1 MEQIFH
7 LKQRKQIRMDSDNM
21 KYSIDRI
28 IEKIAILENL
38 ETKEIIEV
46 NLEDLPQDIKDGTI
60 LKLENNKY
68 IFDQETQKTREE
80 TIREKMER
88 LKRLKNNE

>member
-1 MEQIFH
+1 
-7 LKQRKQIRMDSDNM
+7 MDSDNM

-46 NLEDLPQDIKDGTI
+46 NLEELPQDAKDGTI

-68 IFDQETQKTREE
+68 IFDQEIQPPSGEQT
-80 TIREKMER
+80 
-88 LKRLKNNE
+88 LSL